1 MILSKNAD
9 VPHIGLGNAK
19 SGRERSNMKVNIKET
34 LDILNN
40 SKVTAVKHVKPKN
53 LTFEVYK
60 LTSFRNALKQWGK

>member
-1 MILSKNAD
+1 
-9 VPHIGLGNAK
+9 
-19 SGRERSNMKVNIKET
+19 MKVNIKET

-53 LTFEVYK
+53 LTFEVNK

>member
-1 MILSKNAD
+1 MF
-9 VPHIGLGNAK
+9 HIYSLVTLNQG
-19 SGRERSNMKVNIKET
+19 ERSNMKVNIKET

-40 SKVTAVKHVKPKN
+40 SKVIVVKRVKPKN

>member
-1 MILSKNAD
+1 
-9 VPHIGLGNAK
+9 
-19 SGRERSNMKVNIKET
+19 MKVNIKET

-60 LTSFRNALKQWGK
+60 LTSFRNGFETVGEK

>member
-1 MILSKNAD
+1 MCKG
-9 VPHIGLGNAK
+9 HCRK
-19 SGRERSNMKVNIKET
+19 SYEERGKVTMKVNIKET

-60 LTSFRNALKQWGK
+60 LTSFRNALKQ

>member
-9 VPHIGLGNAK
+9 VPYIGLGNAK
-19 SGRERSNMKVNIKET
+19 SERGGNMKVNIKET

-40 SKVTAVKHVKPKN
+40 SKVIAVKHVKPKN
-53 LTFEVYK
+53 LTFEVHK